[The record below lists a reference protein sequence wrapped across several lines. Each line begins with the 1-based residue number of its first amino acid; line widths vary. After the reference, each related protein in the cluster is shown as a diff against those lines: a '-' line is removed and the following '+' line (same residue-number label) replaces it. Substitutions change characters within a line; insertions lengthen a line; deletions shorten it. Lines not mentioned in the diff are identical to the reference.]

1 MVEEMIK
8 LREKLDD
15 LKIKWVDKS
24 DKFKLKG
31 GGEFFIDR
39 THFDYNDKHYS
50 AINGFGTYG
59 GCNVLTGKNEGLL
72 ELMID
77 SNTPEG
83 YLTADKVIEKLKEG
97 LS

>member
-24 DKFKLKG
+24 EKFKLKD

-39 THFDYNDKHYS
+39 THFDCNNKHYS

-59 GCNVLTGKNEGLL
+59 GEGIVHILTCSNCGAEIEYRVPIGKQV
-72 ELMID
+72 D
-77 SNTPEG
+77 
-83 YLTADKVIEKLKEG
+83 
-97 LS
+97 